1 MDSQLLYKVAVGV
14 ASDVTVPFADFFRNL
29 LINQYVTFLVTDY
42 YKSGQYPR
50 TVICNLA
57 A

>member
-14 ASDVTVPFADFFRNL
+14 ASDVTFPFADFFRNL

-42 YKSGQYPR
+42 YKSGQYPK